1 MLEGREIVLRKLQAI
16 LLETLTDALNCSDA
30 VLDKL
35 AEKAQQTSDG
45 FMPNA
50 TMGPR
55 NVSHKECKIVWGLAR
70 YYCKVHTKDLNETE
84 TEDLS
89 DSLGA
94 EVGTTDIDAA
104 NDRRLGLGRRLA
116 VITDSYAAQEEE
128 ETASTAGDGTS
139 ATTTTTTTTTTTS
152 AGMGST
158 STSHSM
164 VTSACSISSILLS
177 VWLLF

>member
-1 MLEGREIVLRKLQAI
+1 
-16 LLETLTDALNCSDA
+16 
-30 VLDKL
+30 
-35 AEKAQQTSDG
+35 
-45 FMPNA
+45 
-50 TMGPR
+50 MGPR

-89 DSLGA
+89 DSLGT
-94 EVGTTDIDAA
+94 EVGTTDIDTA
-104 NDRRLGLGRRLA
+104 NDRRLGRGRRLA